1 MQARADGRGVD
12 FEPSTPRDMSDELL
26 HELFMRYDVNES
38 GNMDTFELASAVG
51 EALGHVPTTAQV
63 TAMVEAAGAEHG
75 TLTLNQF
82 SFLVR
87 SFNLEDDVVVE
98 ETIEQHMAPTYE
110 VEFRDSKLGFH
121 VKNYPAR
128 GVVVVSRVDNPE
140 LEGVIGVHDTVHA
153 VNGAPLGFVTDSR
166 YLQERI
172 SPLPRPVK
180 ITFERYLD
188 VESIFQKFDLDAS
201 GGLDVFEF
209 GHAVAEICGEEL
221 PSAQIAALLQAS
233 GAEGCSVSFD
243 ATYELSFPDDAL
255 GFEVKHL
262 ADQGWLLVA
271 RVVDTELRV
280 AGLQVGDAVLAVNG
294 APLRFVTD
302 PRVHARILFAGH
314 FDHFNTCRCF
324 LLRLACRDRPSRL
337 AVNLPRL

>member
-1 MQARADGRGVD
+1 MARPLRITFERFQNSSGDNFLYQTTADEVAAAVQARADGRGVD

-51 EALGHVPTTAQV
+51 EVLGHVPTTAQV

-188 VESIFQKFDLDAS
+188 VESIIQKFDLIDT
-201 GGLDVFEF
+201 
-209 GHAVAEICGEEL
+209 
-221 PSAQIAALLQAS
+221 IA
-233 GAEGCSVSFD
+233 
-243 ATYELSFPDDAL
+243 
-255 GFEVKHL
+255 
-262 ADQGWLLVA
+262 
-271 RVVDTELRV
+271 
-280 AGLQVGDAVLAVNG
+280 DAVFSIIF
-294 APLRFVTD
+294 R
-302 PRVHARILFAGH
+302 
-314 FDHFNTCRCF
+314 
-324 LLRLACRDRPSRL
+324 
-337 AVNLPRL
+337 